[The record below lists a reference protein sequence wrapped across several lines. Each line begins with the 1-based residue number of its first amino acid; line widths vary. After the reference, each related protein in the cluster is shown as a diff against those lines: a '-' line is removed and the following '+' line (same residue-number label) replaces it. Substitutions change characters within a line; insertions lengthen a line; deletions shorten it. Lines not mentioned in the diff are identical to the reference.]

1 MSGILDD
8 FKDAFS
14 KRNNGL
20 IQLIWLNVAIYIF
33 TLLLFVTFT
42 LFFKGG
48 NLYYTLLSYVSL
60 SPEPTTLLFR
70 PWTFLTYSFLH
81 HINPI
86 VHIFPNM
93 LMLYWF
99 GSILQEY
106 IGSRRL
112 VGLYIVGAI
121 FGAVLAVLAFNFIPY
136 YHQNIASTSIIG
148 ASGSVMAVVFAA
160 ATLAPDYSF
169 FLFLIGSVRIKYIAF
184 LLLIISLAGS
194 IGANAGGEIVHLGG
208 AIFGYIYIRQ
218 LRAGRDFST
227 PIEAVIEFFE
237 KLFKRKNEPKIRV
250 AYRQKEASYSST
262 ASSHSGFPDEEE
274 VDEILDKISRSGYES
289 LTKEEKQKLFK
300 ASQK

>member
-70 PWTFLTYSFLH
+70 PWTLLTYSFLH

-169 FLFLIGSVRIKYIAF
+169 FLFLIYFR
-184 LLLIISLAGS
+184 
-194 IGANAGGEIVHLGG
+194 N
-208 AIFGYIYIRQ
+208 
-218 LRAGRDFST
+218 
-227 PIEAVIEFFE
+227 
-237 KLFKRKNEPKIRV
+237 PKHAR
-250 AYRQKEASYSST
+250 SY
-262 ASSHSGFPDEEE
+262 
-274 VDEILDKISRSGYES
+274 
-289 LTKEEKQKLFK
+289 
-300 ASQK
+300 

>member
-169 FLFLIGSVRIKYIAF
+169 FLFLLNCFIFILVLNRFCTHQIYCIPVVDYI
-184 LLLIISLAGS
+184 S
-194 IGANAGGEIVHLGG
+194 GGVYWCQCRWRNCTFGWSYFRLHL
-208 AIFGYIYIRQ
+208 Y
-218 LRAGRDFST
+218 
-227 PIEAVIEFFE
+227 
-237 KLFKRKNEPKIRV
+237 
-250 AYRQKEASYSST
+250 
-262 ASSHSGFPDEEE
+262 
-274 VDEILDKISRSGYES
+274 
-289 LTKEEKQKLFK
+289 
-300 ASQK
+300 